1 MPGPGVVSERSS
13 SGGPCSQ
20 IVTLGLALRSMT
32 LSPDEFTGDGV
43 QARDDLSEVTVR
55 DAADP
60 DTSLRIGRGA
70 WREFIRAVAAGE
82 FGVDAQ
88 RRAA

>member
-1 MPGPGVVSERSS
+1 MNPTHPG
-13 SGGPCSQ
+13 GGRSQ

-32 LSPDEFTGDGV
+32 LSSDEFTGDGV

-55 DAADP
+55 SVADP
-60 DTSLRIGRGA
+60 DTNLRIGRGA